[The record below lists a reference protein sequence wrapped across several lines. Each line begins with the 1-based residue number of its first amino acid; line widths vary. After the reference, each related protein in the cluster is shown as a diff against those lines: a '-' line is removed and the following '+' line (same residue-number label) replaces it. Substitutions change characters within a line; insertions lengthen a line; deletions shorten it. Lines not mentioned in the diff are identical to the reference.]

1 MAQFTHLHNHTHYS
15 LLDGACTPEKLI
27 KAAVEDGQEAIALTD
42 HGVMFGCYDFYK
54 QAKKAGIKP
63 ILGCEVYV
71 ANGSRFDKDNRKAGV
86 KKRNYYHLVLL
97 AKNNIGYKNLMK
109 LVSFGFTE
117 GFYYKPRIDTDLLE
131 QYSEGLIAMSAC
143 LAGVVNAHI
152 VAGDMDEAVN
162 TAKWYKGVFG
172 DDFYL
177 ELQNHELDLDGLI
190 LEKVPKI
197 AKDLSI
203 KLVASNDAHY
213 IKKEDALPHNVLLHI
228 QNSSSSNNGTFD
240 VHNLRYGKPEMYLK
254 TQQQMIELFSSY
266 PGAIENSMEIAAK
279 CDVDLKTGIHM
290 PIFKIPPTS
299 TAKDNNEYLREITF
313 KGMEERYSELTESL
327 IERVNFE
334 LDVIIKMDYASYF
347 LIVQDLIQAAR
358 DLGVRVGPGR
368 GSAAGSLVAY
378 ALKIINV
385 DPMKHDLLFERFLNP
400 DRVSMPDIDI
410 DFSDDK
416 RDRVITYV
424 KEKYGEQSVAQIIT
438 FNTLSSKAVLKDV
451 GRVLGIPLDQ
461 VNKTTKCIPTS
472 LGKVMPIGEAMNLP
486 DLAWLKNHSDPRFKE
501 WIEYSK
507 TLEGFARNS
516 SVHAAGVVIA
526 PSDITDFVP
535 LYKAPD
541 SDPST
546 QYTMKDLEEAGL
558 LKMDFLGLRT
568 LSIIDNTLEMI
579 KRNHGIDL
587 DIDAI
592 DYEDELT
599 YKLIGNG
606 DTLAIFQFESDG
618 MQSYL
623 KKLKPQNIE
632 ELTAMNALYRPG
644 PMENIPEFIDRKQG
658 KKNISYLHPLMER
671 SLKTTYGVIVYQ
683 EQVMQLVR
691 DLAGFTLAQSDIMR
705 RAMGKKDEKTMNTL
719 KAQFTSGAASN
730 GISDSL
736 ATEIFNLILKFASY
750 GFNKSH
756 SLAYSYLAFQT
767 AYLKAHYTAE
777 FLAANM
783 SAELNDLKKIVQL
796 IEEAKKFGFTVI
808 PPNINKSFSTFTVEE
823 KKIIFGLSAI
833 KNVGSSVVDSIIS
846 AREDKPFESLFDFV
860 TRVDNKSLNKRG
872 LEALI
877 CSGAFDCLEN
887 GTRAQMFAAIEIS
900 LEYAK
905 TVAGSQEESMD
916 SLFGEDVNSM
926 TISEPSLPMV
936 KDWTELERLQ
946 KEKEFLNFYV
956 SGHPMGRYILE
967 HHALSTF
974 TFDKIDE
981 SFHGKD
987 VQVCGLITENRTRI
1001 DKSNRTIA
1009 FPTLED
1015 MYGRIELVLWADIYE
1030 QYRELIDVG
1039 ELLCIQGEFDFGEE
1053 SAKIKVTKVQS
1064 FADAV
1069 KNNIKSIQIRLP
1081 ITEESLVK
1089 IQQLQIEFE
1098 HAKESIE
1105 MQFVCMEDDQI
1116 VKRFSAP
1123 SVPFD
1128 VNSRSIEIISR
1139 IFGKNNIRLRA
1150 NSTIVSS
1157 KKQWQNR
1164 KRT

>member
-27 KAAVEDGQEAIALTD
+27 KAAIEDGQEAIALTD

-63 ILGCEVYV
+63 ILGCEVYI

-86 KKRNYYHLVLL
+86 KKRNYFHLVLL
-97 AKNNIGYKNLMK
+97 AKNNVGYKNLMK
-109 LVSFGFTE
+109 LVSLGYTE

-152 VAGDMDEAVN
+152 VAGDMDEAVR
-162 TAKWYKGVFG
+162 TAKWYKHVFG

-177 ELQNHELDLDGLI
+177 ELQNHELTLDGLI
-190 LEKVPKI
+190 LEKIPKI

-213 IKKEDALPHNVLLHI
+213 ITKADALPHNVLLHI
-228 QNSSSSNNGTFD
+228 QNSNSSNGGTFD
-240 VHNLRYGKPEMYLK
+240 VNKLRYGVPEMYLK
-254 TQQQMIELFSSY
+254 SQQQMIELFSSY

-299 TAKDNNEYLREITF
+299 TAIDDNEYLREITYL
-313 KGMEERYSELTESL
+313 GMEERYSEITESL
-327 IERVNFE
+327 KERIEFE
-334 LDVIIKMDYASYF
+334 LDVIIKMDYSSYF

-424 KEKYGEQSVAQIIT
+424 KEKYGANSVAQIIT

-461 VNKTTKCIPTS
+461 VNKATKCIPTT
-472 LGKVMPIGEAMNLP
+472 LGKVMPIAEAMNLP
-486 DLAWLKNHSDPRFKE
+486 DMNWLKNHNDSRFKE

-516 SVHAAGVVIA
+516 SVHAAGIVIA

-579 KRNHGIDL
+579 KANHSIDL
-587 DIDAI
+587 DIDSI
-592 DYEDELT
+592 DYDDVKT
-599 YKLIGNG
+599 YEMIGNG

-623 KKLKPQNIE
+623 RKLKPQNIE

-658 KKNISYLHPLMER
+658 KKSISYLHPLMET

-691 DLAGFTLAQSDIMR
+691 DLAGFSLAQSDIMR
-705 RAMGKKDEKTMNTL
+705 RAMGKKDEKSMNTL
-719 KAQFTSGAASN
+719 KAQFTSGAANN
-730 GISDSL
+730 GIRESL
-736 ATEIFNLILKFASY
+736 AIDIFNLILKFASY

-767 AYLKAHYTAE
+767 AYLKTHFTAE

-783 SAELNDLKKIVQL
+783 SAELNDLKKVVLL

-808 PPNINKSFSTFTVEE
+808 PPNINKSYSAFTVVGS
-823 KKIIFGLSAI
+823 KIVFGLSAI
-833 KNVGSSVVDSIIS
+833 KNVGSGVVDSIVQ
-846 AREDKPFESLFDFV
+846 AREAKHFDSLFDFV
-860 TRVDNKSLNKRG
+860 SKVDSKALNKRG

-877 CSGAFDCLEN
+877 CSGALDCLEK
-887 GTRAQMFAAIEIS
+887 GSRAELFAGIEIA

-905 TVAGSQEESMD
+905 TLSASKEETME
-916 SLFGEDVNSM
+916 SLFGDDIESM
-926 TISEPSLPMV
+926 SISEPSLPV
-936 KDWTELERLQ
+936 VSEWSELERLQ
-946 KEKEFLNFYV
+946 KEKEFLNFYI

-981 SFHGKD
+981 SYHGKM

-1001 DKSNRTIA
+1001 DRSNRTIA

-1015 MYGRIELVLWADIYE
+1015 MYGKVELVVWADFYE
-1030 QYRELIDVG
+1030 KFGEKIEVGALIFVK
-1039 ELLCIQGEFDFGEE
+1039 GEFDFNEE
-1053 SAKIKVTKVQS
+1053 TAKIKVSQIQTLEE
-1064 FADAV
+1064 AITTH
-1069 KNNIKSIQIRLP
+1069 IKSIRITLP
-1081 ITEESLVK
+1081 IEDESILK
-1089 IQQLQIEFE
+1089 IQQFQLEFE
-1098 HAKESIE
+1098 DVKDYSEVEFICTE
-1105 MQFVCMEDDQI
+1105 NDQI
-1116 VKRFSAP
+1116 VKCFVS
-1123 SVPFD
+1123 SLVPFK

-1139 IFGKNNIRLRA
+1139 IFGKNNIRLLA
-1150 NSTIVSS
+1150 NTSIGQQ
-1157 KKQWQNR
+1157 KKQWQKK